1 MVIVRIAHPVNDF
14 TTWKEAFDRDPVG
27 RQRGGVRRYRIV
39 RAIDEPDS
47 VSIDLEFDDI
57 PTATRFRD
65 GLVQLWGS
73 GAAQALGIGQPRATL
88 LEEAETVAL

>member
-14 TTWKEAFDRDPVG
+14 AAWKVAFDRDPIG

-39 RAIDEPDS
+39 RAVDEPGAVS
-47 VSIDLEFDDI
+47 VDLEFDDL
-57 PTATRFRD
+57 PTAERFRD

-88 LEEAETVAL
+88 HEEAETVAL

>member
-14 TTWKEAFDRDPVG
+14 ATWKAAFDRDPVG
-27 RQRGGVRRYRIV
+27 RQRGGVRGYRIV
-39 RAIDEPDS
+39 RGIDEPDA

-57 PTATRFRD
+57 STAKRFRE

-73 GAAQALGIGQPRATL
+73 GAARSLGIGQPRATL